1 MGSLLEKAKKSMESK
16 IQVVDKL
23 EEEILDERWKDE
35 EKPVP
40 KKSTRRRVSSKPAK
54 LVVPEHIKILFDN
67 LDKSINSVWG
77 VQKDG
82 KVKWDAKYSMWL
94 VFKKYFKEI

>member
-1 MGSLLEKAKKSMESK
+1 LEKAKKSMESK

-40 KKSTRRRVSSKPAK
+40 KKSTRRRASLKPAK
-54 LVVPEHIKILFDN
+54 LVVPEHIKVLFDS
-67 LDKSINSVWG
+67 LDKSISSAWG
-77 VQKDG
+77 VQKNG
-82 KVKWDAKYSMWL
+82 KIKWDAKYNMWL
-94 VFKKYFKEI
+94 VFKEYFKELSD